1 MKDKIMDVNI
11 YPFSI
16 SLQLQEDSPLD
27 RDSFMGYITRF
38 STDVQEIY
46 GKDRVVSFKEI
57 PNSNYIAGILL
68 SFRDY
73 EAHCKI
79 TQNERGSYLATVE
92 TIKDG
97 AEYNFF
103 VINKITL
110 KGVWLTY
117 FNAAS
122 ISVLDQILRRIFNK
136 YAETY
141 GIEVTMKFKLKNKI
155 RASMILSRET
165 VEEALSKFNKISHI
179 EYTERNNQVSF
190 FSPDVVNTRRTR
202 LLLKQENLIDQ
213 TTESILSLVNSG
225 EVENTSVRGV
235 NNRGKKETVNL
246 DNIFRPWDTY
256 DYDEITRSL
265 ENFDTDNLIQNPT
278 IGLLLSC
285 VTSTIRNRHIIEEV

>member
-1 MKDKIMDVNI
+1 
-11 YPFSI
+11 
-16 SLQLQEDSPLD
+16 
-27 RDSFMGYITRF
+27 
-38 STDVQEIY
+38 
-46 GKDRVVSFKEI
+46 
-57 PNSNYIAGILL
+57 
-68 SFRDY
+68 
-73 EAHCKI
+73 
-79 TQNERGSYLATVE
+79 
-92 TIKDG
+92 
-97 AEYNFF
+97 
-103 VINKITL
+103 
-110 KGVWLTY
+110 
-117 FNAAS
+117 
-122 ISVLDQILRRIFNK
+122 
-136 YAETY
+136 
-141 GIEVTMKFKLKNKI
+141 MKFKLKNKI

>member
-1 MKDKIMDVNI
+1 MDVNI

-27 RDSFMGYITRF
+27 RDSFVRYMTSV
-38 STDVQEIY
+38 STVVNEVY
-46 GKDRVVSFKEI
+46 GKDRVISFKEI

-79 TQNERGSYLATVE
+79 SQNEHGGYSTTVE
-92 TIKDG
+92 TIKNG

-103 VINKITL
+103 VINKITF

-122 ISVLDQILRRIFNK
+122 ISVLDDILRKMFDK
-136 YAETY
+136 YAQTY
-141 GIEVTMKFKLKNKI
+141 GLEITRKFKLKNKV
-155 RASMILSRET
+155 RALMILSRET
-165 VEEALSKFNKISHI
+165 IEEALSQFNKISHI
-179 EYTERNNQVSF
+179 EYTERNNQVNF

-202 LLLKQENLIDQ
+202 LLLKQENLIGR
-213 TTESILSLVNSG
+213 TIESIRLLVNSG
-225 EVENTSVRGV
+225 EVENTSVRGI
-235 NNRGKKETVNL
+235 NHRGKKETVNL

-256 DYDEITRSL
+256 DYDEVTRTL
-265 ENFDTDNLIQNPT
+265 ENFDTDNLIQNPV
-278 IGLLLSC
+278 IGRLLVCIS
-285 VTSTIRNRHIIEEV
+285 STVRNRHIIEEV